1 MAGASNV
8 DIDIDVENDED
19 ALEGIVTEGESNYL
33 DMSDEDFLNQDEP
46 TLAQDAPATTT
57 PTDEEEEGE
66 EEEDSSEEAEA
77 EPDVAK
83 EEGKE
88 EGASEATDKEVP
100 AVDKDK
106 VAATEKAKVEST
118 AEDTAAVDYKAMYE
132 KLTAPFKANG
142 RDMQVSNVDEAIHLM
157 QMGANY
163 NKKMAGLK
171 PSLKIL
177 KMLENEGLLDES
189 KLTYLIDLDKKNPQA
204 VQKFIRESGVDPLT
218 IDPEQKIEYT
228 PSSQYAVGD
237 QQIELDE
244 VLSNIK
250 DTPSYA
256 RTIHAVTNQMDE
268 PSKRLLLSQPRS
280 IALINEHMSNGIYD
294 RIMAQVEKDR
304 VFGQLAGLSD
314 IEAYQKV
321 GDALHKAGAFNDVV
335 NPTTTHK
342 EPVVV
347 ATTVPASQTDN
358 KLKDK
363 KRAASPTK
371 ATVAA
376 KAPLPADFNP
386 LNMSD
391 AEFEKFAATLN

>member
-1 MAGASNV
+1 MASAPELDN
-8 DIDIDVENDED
+8 DIDNDDETTVEETDNADN
-19 ALEGIVTEGESNYL
+19 SNYL
-33 DMSDEDFLNQDEP
+33 DMSDEDFLNQEEP
-46 TLAQDAPATTT
+46 TLVQDDSTTT
-57 PTDEEEEGE
+57 TTDVEN
-66 EEEDSSEEAEA
+66 EEEDTPNVAVEEEVD
-77 EPDVAK
+77 EDDSK
-83 EEGKE
+83 EEQVP
-88 EGASEATDKEVP
+88 EATDKDVP
-100 AVDKDK
+100 AADKDK
-106 VAATEKAKVEST
+106 VAATAKTKVASAE
-118 AEDTAAVDYKAMYE
+118 EDTKAVDYKAMYE

-142 RDMQVSNVDEAIHLM
+142 RDMQVGNVDEAIHLM

-204 VQKFIRESGVDPLT
+204 VQKFIQESGVDPLT

-304 VFGQLAGLSD
+304 VFGHLAGLSD

-321 GDALHKAGAFNDVV
+321 GDVLHKAGAFNDVV

-347 ATTVPASQTDN
+347 ETTVPASQPDN

-376 KAPLPADFNP
+376 KAPLPSDFNP
-386 LNMSD
+386 LSMSD
-391 AEFEKFAATLN
+391 DEFEKFAATLT